1 MRTNLAYRNVE
12 TNTGVPQTMT
22 IKAGGKAFKVI
33 IDGMYS
39 NKAESITREIWSNAY
54 DAHRMSGRLDK
65 PFKVTFPTSFD
76 SSFRCRDYGPGMSHA
91 FMVDSK
97 NGYSV
102 AFNSTKEDTNEA
114 VGFLGIGRLSPF
126 SYTDTYSVTC
136 WDGQE
141 VRYYSVFLMP
151 DGSPCVPVLMG
162 REPSTEP
169 SGTEISFAVERVD
182 RSAFRDAAM
191 KVSLAFDVKPECTQS
206 DFEGWPEIP
215 VHIQGE
221 GWVHYKHSHDY
232 SHPLYGHQ
240 SYARMGCV
248 LYPLNSDLFDYGSD
262 EYQLLSSGRFII
274 DFDIGDL
281 AVTASR
287 ENLSF
292 GRNEPTRDSIVRKVS
307 EICSEIE
314 ATYLAMIA
322 MQPNLWQAKEAL
334 GKATALPRSVT
345 KSVQNNAMWQNERLT
360 STSLD
365 VPVGVRVSP
374 QSAYEFR
381 RRKTIQWNSRGVIL
395 CDNTPTIV
403 IEELQQGKRDV
414 RGPTRISQWFGNL
427 TDKPQT
433 VLWFKVDD
441 DNRQQTMDWIAEV
454 ADHLE
459 IVYVKDMY
467 DPGVNRSGSTTRSKT
482 MVKEYMGPD
491 SYDNVELTDEE
502 FKAGGVYMRISN
514 NSFVEGQG
522 GYAKV
527 YSGLYAAGKI
537 TDRMIVVPKTY
548 WTKFQNADQW
558 VELYDLAN
566 EYLNEVG
573 VGYLNRIAHRSDRKD
588 YRDQFMPDTDTSTVI
603 DVYNRYLSSAT
614 ERDPIANITPD
625 GAYKLLLGL
634 GKYQFSRSRET
645 AQKLTVKRL
654 RQACIDRY
662 PLLEYTVH
670 GCSDADIRH
679 WKKYIE
685 LMDKENENV

>member
-1 MRTNLAYRNVE
+1 MKTNLAYRNLE
-12 TNTGVPQTMT
+12 TGNLGESNSFS

-76 SSFRCRDYGPGMSHA
+76 SSFRCRDYGPGMSHQ
-91 FMVDSK
+91 FMME
-97 NGYSV
+97 GYSV

-136 WDGQE
+136 WDGRE
-141 VRYYSVFLMP
+141 VRYYSVYLLP
-151 DGSPCVPVLMG
+151 DGTPDIALMG
-162 REPSTEP
+162 RELSTEP
-169 SGTEISFAVERVD
+169 SGTEVSFAVEFGD
-182 RSAFRDAAM
+182 RRAFKDAAM

-215 VHIQGE
+215 VHIQGD
-221 GWVHYKHSHDY
+221 GWVNYKHVRDY
-232 SHPLYGHQ
+232 SHPLYDGP

-248 LYPLNSDLFDYGSD
+248 LYPLNSHLFEYGST
-262 EYQLLSSGRFII
+262 EYQLLLNGRFII

-281 AVTASR
+281 SVTASR
-287 ENLSF
+287 ESLSF
-292 GRNEPTRDSIVRKVS
+292 GRNEPTKDSIIRKVS

-314 ATYLAMIA
+314 ATYLTMIA
-322 MQPNLWQAKEAL
+322 IQPNLWQAKEAL
-334 GKATALPRSVT
+334 GKATALPRSVC
-345 KSVQNNAMWQNERLT
+345 KAVQSAAMWQNERLT

-374 QSAYEFR
+374 QSPYEFR
-381 RRKTIQWNSRGVIL
+381 RRKTIQWNSRGSLL

-414 RGPTRISQWFGNL
+414 RGPTRISQWFGSL
-427 TDKPQT
+427 TNIPDV

-441 DNRQQTMDWIAEV
+441 GNRQQTMDWIAEV

-491 SYDNVELTDEE
+491 SYENVELTDEE

-514 NSFVEGQG
+514 NSCVEGQG

-527 YSGLYAAGKI
+527 YSGLCAAGKI
-537 TDRMIVVPKTY
+537 QGRMIVVPKTY

-566 EYLNEVG
+566 EYIAEVG
-573 VGYLNRIAHRSDRKD
+573 LSNLRRVA
-588 YRDQFMPDTDTSTVI
+588 YRDNRHNRYSQLLPDVSSKVI
-603 DVYNRYLSSAT
+603 NRYNAYLSSAS
-614 ERDPIANITPD
+614 ERDESVGITPT
-625 GAYKLLLGL
+625 GAYKLLIGLGL
-634 GKYQFSRSRET
+634 YEFSDTRNKVQSLT
-645 AQKLTVKRL
+645 AMKL
-654 RQACIDRY
+654 RQACVDKY
-662 PLLEYTVH
+662 PLLEYAQGTN
-670 GCSDADIRH
+670 ADEH